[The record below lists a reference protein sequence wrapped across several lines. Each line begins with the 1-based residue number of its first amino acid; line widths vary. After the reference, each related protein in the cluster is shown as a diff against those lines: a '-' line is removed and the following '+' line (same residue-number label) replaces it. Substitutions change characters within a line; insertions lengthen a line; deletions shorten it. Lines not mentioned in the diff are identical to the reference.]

1 MLKEQ
6 YSGNIKGNDMRDPKR
21 IDKILKLIGNV
32 WKQNPD
38 LRLLQLLDN
47 AIPDQK
53 WYYIEDDVLEDYIKS
68 WSKWAMEE
76 ED

>member
-1 MLKEQ
+1 
-6 YSGNIKGNDMRDPKR
+6 MRDLKR
-21 IDKILKLIGNV
+21 IDRLLGLIGNV

-38 LRLLQLLDN
+38 LRLLQLLEN

-53 WYYIEDDVLEDYIKS
+53 WYYVEDDELEDYIKS
-68 WSKWAMEE
+68 YAKWAMEE

>member
-1 MLKEQ
+1 
-6 YSGNIKGNDMRDPKR
+6 MRDPKR